1 MTTLLKIRKGD
12 EVQVIAGKD
21 RGKRGTV
28 QSVDPHDRRVTV
40 AGVNIAKRHQK
51 PNPQRN
57 IKGGIIEEPRPLGV
71 SKLMLVCPH
80 CGKPTRVGH
89 ETDDAGLKHRVC
101 KSCSEEIAVQGEGGA

>member
-1 MTTLLKIRKGD
+1 MTVLKIRKGD

-28 QSVDPHDRRVTV
+28 QEVDPQDRRVTV
-40 AGVNIAKRHQK
+40 AGVNIAKKHQK

-57 IKGGIIEEPRPLGV
+57 IKGGIIEEPRPLDV

-89 ETDDAGLKHRVC
+89 ETDDAGLKHRIC
-101 KSCSEEIAVQGEGGA
+101 KSCGEEIAVQGEGA

>member
-1 MTTLLKIRKGD
+1 MTVLKVRKGD

-28 QSVDPHDRRVTV
+28 QEVDPKDGRVTV

-57 IKGGIIEEPRPLGV
+57 IKGGIIEEPRPLDV
-71 SKLMLVCPH
+71 SKLMVVCPR
-80 CGKPTRVGH
+80 CGKATRVGH
-89 ETDDAGLKHRVC
+89 ETDDSGVKRRVC
-101 KSCSEEIAVQGEGGA
+101 KACGEEIRVQGEGA